1 MNLQSIR
8 PLDRII
14 FYQQRA
20 GAGAKIMSRLC
31 IIISSPLLLLLALTF
46 LPSRTIVTTAFSP
59 SQSLRPTQQS
69 LVRTTMPSSSSS
81 MDESGDGPSTA
92 IVAPAPTAD
101 EDSDADEAF
110 KMRTKALCARRN
122 LPLQKVKN
130 GRDLASVANSP
141 VLPNRVYRIGR
152 VSDATSVDI
161 DRLFGSAGGSIG
173 IKTLIDLRS
182 PTELKDDESLDRP
195 EVYANFTD
203 MIFYENRRLVR
214 ELRHDETR
222 TMQMK
227 KRRKRDRVRMVVD
240 GTKDVL
246 LGFVDNFFGSED
258 DNNAE
263 EGGERNME
271 EDESS
276 DEDEDDDCGDCLE
289 ASKLIDEQRMR
300 KNRKERHFVSIMNE
314 LKYVRGTVSKLRKR
328 DIAKTII
335 KSPTTLVSKT
345 ARQDITKP
353 FIDEINGGGLP
364 MLNDLLLR
372 FGAPG
377 IKYVL
382 DLCSDVNRHPVAFYC
397 TAGKDRTGMIAAI
410 ILALLNVPDADIVED
425 YSLSANVYAEMDD
438 HKAMVGALSQRN
450 LNAKTFLGAP
460 PHVMM
465 ETLHNIREE
474 YGGVEEYLDYI
485 GFGKES
491 RERLICALTQ

>member
-1 MNLQSIR
+1 
-8 PLDRII
+8 
-14 FYQQRA
+14 
-20 GAGAKIMSRLC
+20 
-31 IIISSPLLLLLALTF
+31 
-46 LPSRTIVTTAFSP
+46 
-59 SQSLRPTQQS
+59 
-69 LVRTTMPSSSSS
+69 
-81 MDESGDGPSTA
+81 MDESSGNSGSSSA
-92 IVAPAPTAD
+92 IVAPPSTATEEDTD
-101 EDSDADEAF
+101 EDKAF
-110 KMRTKALCARRN
+110 KLHTKLLCAQRN

-141 VLPNRVYRIGR
+141 ILPNRIYRIGR
-152 VSDATSVDI
+152 VSDATILDI
-161 DRLFGSAGGSIG
+161 DYLFGSSSSENSSSASIG

-182 PTELKDDESLDRP
+182 PTELKDDTSLDRP
-195 EVYANFTD
+195 EVYNNFTD
-203 MIFYENRRLVR
+203 MIFYENRKLVK
-214 ELRHDETR
+214 ELQPDETR
-222 TMQMK
+222 ITK
-227 KRRKRDRVRMVVD
+227 SRRKRDRVRMVMD

-258 DNNAE
+258 DNNNNNNNIDN
-263 EGGERNME
+263 G
-271 EDESS
+271 SS
-276 DEDEDDDCGDCLE
+276 DDDEDDDDDDDCGDCFE
-289 ASKLIDEQRMR
+289 ASKLINEQRIR

-460 PHVMM
+460 PHVMK
-465 ETLHNIREE
+465 ETLHNIRQE
-474 YGGVEEYLDYI
+474 YGSIEEYLDYI

-491 RERLICALTQ
+491 RERLIQALTQ

>member
-1 MNLQSIR
+1 MTSL
-8 PLDRII
+8 
-14 FYQQRA
+14 
-20 GAGAKIMSRLC
+20 
-31 IIISSPLLLLLALTF
+31 SS
-46 LPSRTIVTTAFSP
+46 SS
-59 SQSLRPTQQS
+59 
-69 LVRTTMPSSSSS
+69 SSSSS
-81 MDESGDGPSTA
+81 MDESGDGSA
-92 IVAPAPTAD
+92 IVAAVPPTAD
-101 EDSDADEAF
+101 ENPDAEDEAL
-110 KMRTKALCARRN
+110 KMRTKSLCAMRN
-122 LPLQKVKN
+122 LPLQNVKN

-152 VSDATSVDI
+152 VSDATLDDI
-161 DRLFGSAGGSIG
+161 DHLFGGGGGGGIG

-195 EVYANFTD
+195 EVYADFTD

-214 ELRHDETR
+214 ELSRDETR

-246 LGFVDNFFGSED
+246 LGFVDNFFGSSED
-258 DNNAE
+258 DNNDDA
-263 EGGERNME
+263 EGGRERNVEDDE
-271 EDESS
+271 ESSS

-335 KSPTTLVSKT
+335 KSPTTLVSRS
-345 ARQDITKP
+345 ARQDITRP

-474 YGGVEEYLDYI
+474 YGSVEEYLDYI

>member
-1 MNLQSIR
+1 MKESANN
-8 PLDRII
+8 
-14 FYQQRA
+14 Y
-20 GAGAKIMSRLC
+20 
-31 IIISSPLLLLLALTF
+31 SSSTAAAAAAA
-46 LPSRTIVTTAFSP
+46 IVTTTT
-59 SQSLRPTQQS
+59 QPT
-69 LVRTTMPSSSSS
+69 T
-81 MDESGDGPSTA
+81 DEEEEEG
-92 IVAPAPTAD
+92 
-101 EDSDADEAF
+101 SDQDKAF
-110 KMRTKALCARRN
+110 KTHTKALCAQRN
-122 LPLQKVKN
+122 LQLQKVKN

-141 VLPNRVYRIGR
+141 ILSNRIYRIGR
-152 VSDATSVDI
+152 VSDATVGDI
-161 DRLFGSAGGSIG
+161 ELLFGRSSTETTTTSSSIG

-195 EVYANFTD
+195 EVYTNFTD
-203 MIFYENRRLVR
+203 MIFYENRKLVR
-214 ELRHDETR
+214 ELQPHETR
-222 TMQMK
+222 LQ
-227 KRRKRDRVRMVVD
+227 KRRKRDRVRMVMD
-240 GTKDVL
+240 GITKDVL
-246 LGFVDNFFGSED
+246 LGFVDNFFGSQD
-258 DNNAE
+258 DNNDNNNIEAS
-263 EGGERNME
+263 NSSNNSE
-271 EDESS
+271 EDE
-276 DEDEDDDCGDCLE
+276 DEEDDCGDCFE
-289 ASKLIDEQRMR
+289 ASKLINEQRIR

-353 FIDEINGGGLP
+353 FIDEINEGGLP

-410 ILALLNVPDADIVED
+410 ILALLNVSDADIVED

-474 YGGVEEYLDYI
+474 YGSVEEYLDYI